1 MMPTCSAYRRTM
13 PIVVAIALTLSGR
26 VPAEEG
32 ATGFF
37 AGKIDAID
45 APARTLTV
53 KSEKS
58 SMTFSVAPDAKII
71 GRDGRDISL
80 AELAVGNEVTV
91 DYKEEHGLPV
101 AHTITVK
108 APKTPPPLPPPNAA

>member
-1 MMPTCSAYRRTM
+1 MMLTCSVHRCAM
-13 PIVVAIALTLSGR
+13 AIAVAIALSGR

-37 AGKIDAID
+37 AGKIEAID
-45 APARTLTV
+45 VPARTLTV

-58 SMTFSVAPDAKII
+58 AMTFSVAPDAKII
-71 GRDGRDISL
+71 GRDGRTISL
-80 AELAVGNEVTV
+80 AELAVGDEVTV
-91 DYKEEHGLPV
+91 DYAEEHGLRV

-108 APKTPPPLPPPNAA
+108 PPKPAPPLPPPNAI

>member
-1 MMPTCSAYRRTM
+1 M

-58 SMTFSVAPDAKII
+58 SMTFSVARDAKII

-80 AELAVGNEVTV
+80 AELAVGDEVTV
-91 DYKEEHGLPV
+91 DYAEEHGLRV

-108 APKTPPPLPPPNAA
+108 PPKPVPPLPPSDAV